1 MATYYLVLTEHGS
14 SRLAQAQAGTRPFEI
29 TQLAIGDA
37 NGQPYLPSSRINAT
51 ALVHECARVDVTDVT
66 VVGLNV
72 EVAALVGSE
81 IGGFNLHEI
90 ALLDDDGLALYLGN
104 YHGGYRPNL
113 TEGAGGDLK
122 LILTL
127 QTSGLTPVVIE
138 MHPTAVVADRQ
149 WVIDHFVSIPTFNT
163 HVAQNTLEHNNLLL
177 MIQQLNQRVD
187 ELYVREEIQIGEFI
201 ITDDP
206 RNPSVYKQYGD
217 WRLIPNTLLKG
228 LVSGGTAGQYS
239 EVVVGDGTNVRTTF
253 FWQRYDPAATNP
265 LRTIVIDQDT
275 ADLNL
280 LDLFVAT
287 YGTPTEGERVNFV
300 ISEDVWV
307 YASSVTTHAIVS
319 GDWPPNTDLHID
331 NYGVVVGHGGKG
343 ADGGEIR
350 ASASSK
356 RGENG
361 GNTLFASYPFSF
373 ANHGICASGG
383 GGGGASENVR
393 GGYGD
398 GTTWGYGYNVGGSG
412 GAPFGIAGDIGFKDP
427 DWLVITRPMGAAGNS
442 GTQDLDQVDSVSST
456 GSHIFDSSRTDITH
470 IGGFGGAAGQS
481 GGTGASSFEH
491 ISGGGVVVDSYKDPG
506 VGGLAGIVL
515 TGAIAF
521 TGNPA
526 IGR

>member
-1 MATYYLVLTEHGS
+1 MSNYYLILTQHGS
-14 SRLAQAQAGTRPFEI
+14 NRLAQAQANTHPFVI
-29 TQLAIGDA
+29 SHLALGDA
-37 NGQPYLPSSRINAT
+37 NGLPYLPQSRANAT
-51 ALVHECARVDVTDVT
+51 ALVNERVRVDVQSVA
-66 VVGLNV
+66 VVGTQT
-72 EVAALVGSE
+72 EVVATIEST

-90 ALLDDDGLALYLGN
+90 ALLDEDGLALYLGN
-104 YHGGYRPNL
+104 FTGAYKPVL
-113 TEGAGGDLK
+113 TEGAGGDMEFVF
-122 LILTL
+122 TL
-127 QTSGLTPVVIE
+127 DTDGLAPVVIE
-138 MHPTAVVADRQ
+138 MNPTVVIANRQ
-149 WVIDHFVSIPTFNT
+149 WVIDGFVRISTFDA

-177 MIQQLNQRVD
+177 LIQQLNQRVD

-239 EVVVGDGTNVRTTF
+239 EVLVGDGTNVRTTF

-356 RGENG
+356 RGEDG

-373 ANHGICASGG
+373 TNHGICASGG

-427 DWLVITRPMGAAGNS
+427 DWLVITRPIGAAGNS